1 VKTII
6 YAPGHGWGH
15 LNRAMA
21 IGACAPTGTDIE
33 VWSSSPYVGIAA
45 ASAVLTNSP
54 AVISGVDV
62 KQLEGAVGQDDTL
75 VVDAFPCGVA
85 GELKY
90 VLAKIAARK
99 ILVLRNLPE
108 RYAVATCGTVVKLTK
123 FIHDEYDLVIDCESM
138 GSFGSIESV
147 RVDPIVMQS
156 SLIPSGAQSQL
167 LVIAGGNEDELDW
180 YGEVCAELDRR
191 AISHRCIA
199 AKPPVGCDPDRYVRH
214 WPAVDYV
221 AQAKVVIGGAGYN
234 TVHETRC
241 HRVPLIAKAWPRRW
255 DDQVVRAKRYA
266 AAIAT
271 TPASAVD
278 AIEQVGEVIGATPA
292 NGASQAAEFIWGCA
306 PSPRK
311 LQQQEEESC
320 SI

>member
-1 VKTII
+1 MAKTII

-21 IGACAPTGTDIE
+21 IGACAPTGTELE
-33 VWSSSPYVGIAA
+33 VWSSSPYMGIVAPSGSKVLKTAA
-45 ASAVLTNSP
+45 PSLNELRDLT
-54 AVISGVDV
+54 
-62 KQLEGAVGQDDTL
+62 EHDTL

-90 VLAKIAARK
+90 VLPRIRARK

-108 RYAVATCGTVVKLTK
+108 RYAVATWGTQKRLNA
-123 FIHDEYDLVIDCESM
+123 FINLEYDLVINCENMEGVHNDHTFSS
-138 GSFGSIESV
+138 GV
-147 RVDPIVMQS
+147 RVAPIVMKS
-156 SLIPSGAQSQL
+156 SLLMEPSNV
-167 LVIAGGNEDELDW
+167 LVIAGGNEDELGW

-191 AISHRCIA
+191 GISYRCIA
-199 AKPPVGCDPDRYVRH
+199 AQLPVGCDPDRYLRH

-221 AQAKVVIGGAGYN
+221 AQAKIVIGGAGYN

-278 AIEQVGEVIGATPA
+278 AIDRVGKVVGVTPA
-292 NGASQAAEFIWGCA
+292 NGANRAAELIWSGLTP
-306 PSPRK
+306 PSNK
-311 LQQQEEESC
+311 KNQQEEVC